1 MNSLRPYMIPIGD
14 LQQQVHTRQNKVN
27 RRNALHYCAPSGG
40 GWGVVRVACLVPEI
54 LVLFVIPIGC
64 GRHGGV
70 AALQTGDSRM
80 VRYLLVEEAE
90 IVVGSYL
97 DRVEKAVDHLI
108 EAEKPAGMILFSTC
122 MDDLLGADFDGI
134 IRVAS
139 ERHRIPVVRAK
150 MNPIMSDT
158 KKPPEVMIQHSIY
171 QFLKYPAANETP
183 EDVTGERHINVIGSF
198 GQLDSESEIHEALR
212 HAGGYRLRHIT
223 ECATLE
229 AFESMGK
236 SRLNLLVKPAGAFAV
251 KAMAKRGKQPFVEGF
266 TAFRPAEIN
275 ENYQQLSQA
284 LALPGPLDTTAAEA
298 AAWHLM
304 ERAKPVLKGM
314 TAAIG
319 ATLNAR
325 PFELARF
332 LTELGIH
339 VRYVLAKAVHD
350 SEEKHVAWLKEHAPA
365 LQVIPDLDPSLS
377 AQHTYVDQV
386 DLCLGLDAAVYFE
399 PKKLVELPFD
409 ETLYGYRGTEKLIT
423 RIQEAE
429 PYRYDLTQRIY
440 RANLV
445 V

>member
-1 MNSLRPYMIPIGD
+1 MSSSRPYMIPVAA
-14 LQQQVHTRQNKVN
+14 LQDQVKTRQNKVN

-97 DRVEKAVDHLI
+97 EKVEQAVDHLI
-108 EAEKPAGMILFSTC
+108 QEEKPAGMILFSTC
-122 MDDLLGADFDGI
+122 IDDLLGADFDSL
-134 IRVAS
+134 IRGATA
-139 ERHRIPVVRAK
+139 RHQIPVVRAK

-171 QFLKYPAANETP
+171 QFLQYPADAGTTGNEA
-183 EDVTGERHINVIGSF
+183 GRRHINVIGSF
-198 GQLDSESEIHEALR
+198 GQLDKTSEVHEALR
-212 HAGGYRLRHIT
+212 RAGGYRLRHVT
-223 ECATLE
+223 ECATLKD
-229 AFESMGK
+229 FETMGQ
-236 SRLNLLVKPAGAFAV
+236 SCLNLLVKPAGAFAV
-251 KAMAKRGKQPFVEGF
+251 KAMEKRGKQPFVEGF
-266 TAFRPAEIN
+266 TAFHPSEIK
-275 ENYQQLSQA
+275 ENYQRLSQA
-284 LALPGPLDTTAAEA
+284 LGLKEPLDTQVAEA
-298 AAWHLM
+298 AAWQLM
-304 ERAKPVLKGM
+304 NEAKPALKGM

-332 LTELGIH
+332 LTELGVN
-339 VRYVLAKAVHD
+339 VRYILAKAVHD

-377 AQHTYVDQV
+377 AQQSYVDQV

-409 ETLYGYRGTEKLIT
+409 ETLYGYRGTETLIR
-423 RIQEAE
+423 RIQEAA